1 MSHQLM
7 LWGGFHV
14 LVIALLAFD
23 LGVLHRKSHE
33 IGFREAL
40 VMSGVWIGI
49 ALLFNAGVYY
59 FRGHQAGIE
68 FLTAY
73 LLEKSLSVDNIFVFL
88 LIFKFFNVGGH
99 LQHKILYWGI
109 LGALA
114 MRLVLILAGVQ
125 LIHRFEW
132 ITVLLGVFLIWTGA
146 KMAWDEGDKV
156 DPGNN
161 PALKLLRRCMPVT
174 DDFVD
179 EKFVVRRDG
188 KLWATPMLAVLAV
201 VEMTDLIFAVD
212 SIPAVIA
219 VSKDSFIVYTSNVFA
234 ILGLRSLYFALA
246 GVAHLFH
253 YLVYGLAAI
262 LVFVGAKMV
271 LHHWEIEIPPGI
283 SFLVIAVLLSVS
295 MIASLIFAKKVND
308 QVEGEGI

>member
-1 MSHQLM
+1 MSQIT
-7 LWGGFHV
+7 LWVGFHILIV
-14 LVIALLAFD
+14 ALLALD

-33 IGFREAL
+33 IRFREAL
-40 VMSGVWIGI
+40 ILSGVWIAI
-49 ALLFNAGVYY
+49 ALVFNAGVFYY
-59 FRGHQAGIE
+59 RGQEQGIQ

-88 LIFKFFNVGGH
+88 IIFRYFHVAGR

-109 LGALA
+109 VGALI
-114 MRLVLILAGVQ
+114 MRLILIVAGVQ
-125 LIHRFEW
+125 LIQHFDW
-132 ITVLLGVFLIWTGA
+132 ITYIFGAFLIFTGVR
-146 KMAWDEGDKV
+146 MAMDEGEKV

-161 PALKLLRRCMPVT
+161 PALRALRKIMPVT
-174 DDFVD
+174 EEFHGEHFFV
-179 EKFVVRRDG
+179 RQGG
-188 KLWATPMLAVLAV
+188 KLMATPMLAVLVV

-219 VSKDSFIVYTSNVFA
+219 VSRDPFIVYTSNVFA

-262 LVFVGAKMV
+262 LVFVGGKMV
-271 LHHWEIEIPPGI
+271 LHKWVHVDPAVSFGI
-283 SFLVIAVLLSVS
+283 IMTLLAVS
-295 MIASLIFAKKVND
+295 MIASLISAKRMKD
-308 QVEGEGI
+308 RVEGEGI